1 MRSPEFEESQGWE
14 EIEDSFMEGI
24 DEEIYFF
31 ADETLIDSDKMQKK
45 LPFHKSILKHIKE
58 REKNMPKF

>member
-1 MRSPEFEESQGWE
+1 MRSPKYEETQGWE

-31 ADETLIDSDKMQKK
+31 AD
-45 LPFHKSILKHIKE
+45 
-58 REKNMPKF
+58 